1 MLIACRLASF
11 SIWDKLIN
19 SHALHSVCFR
29 FTNFFGLRD
38 FIHLVNNLRRETKG
52 RVQMLI
58 QNEAARTELVLGG
71 VQRNF
76 NGHQQFDEVCKVFCN
91 VS

>member
-1 MLIACRLASF
+1 MQFILL
-11 SIWDKLIN
+11 
-19 SHALHSVCFR
+19 CFR

-38 FIHLVNNLRRETKG
+38 FIHLVNYLRRETKG

-58 QNEAARTELVLGG
+58 QNEAMRTELVLGG

-76 NGHQQFDEVCKVFCN
+76 NGHQHFDEVCKVFCN
-91 VS
+91 VSLNHYEIVFDVRTVHI